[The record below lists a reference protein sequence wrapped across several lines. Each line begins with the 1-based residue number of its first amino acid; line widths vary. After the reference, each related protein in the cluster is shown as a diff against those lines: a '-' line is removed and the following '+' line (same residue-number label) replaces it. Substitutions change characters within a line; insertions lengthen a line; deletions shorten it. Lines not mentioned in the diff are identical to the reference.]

1 MGDTSTSSHVSK
13 TPTEVTEAF
22 NRVLERAHAKPQS
35 VTTDQGSEFSG
46 PFLKVLE
53 HEGIEARQNEP
64 MDINAIATLDTAIG
78 NFKKALARDC
88 RDQGTNDWASRLSKV
103 TAGQNRIP
111 NDDYL
116 EGVAPEKV
124 ANAPELIRHLR
135 LKNAAFSQHNSDRIG
150 DRLQKLEQSGKFRT
164 MTATG
169 KFTRSFKPRWGS
181 TLHSIG
187 ELNGPY
193 VTDESGKTHL
203 TKFTQPTPEGT
214 TEDKGPTNLEQQH
227 SVQTEEKIRNVLQP
241 FADKTLELLQAKPE
255 IPLGTLGQK
264 LNSQG
269 FQDAARKA

>member
-1 MGDTSTSSHVSK
+1 M
-13 TPTEVTEAF
+13 
-22 NRVLERAHAKPQS
+22 
-35 VTTDQGSEFSG
+35 
-46 PFLKVLE
+46 
-53 HEGIEARQNEP
+53 
-64 MDINAIATLDTAIG
+64 
-78 NFKKALARDC
+78 
-88 RDQGTNDWASRLSKV
+88 
-103 TAGQNRIP
+103 
-111 NDDYL
+111 
-116 EGVAPEKV
+116 APEKV

-227 SVQTEEKIRNVLQP
+227 SVQTEEEIRNVLQP
-241 FADKTLELLQAKPE
+241 FAEKTLELLQAKPE

-269 FQDAARKA
+269 FQDAARKAGINMKSPMANFLRAFPEHFQVVTSATGGDSRVRAVGSSAS